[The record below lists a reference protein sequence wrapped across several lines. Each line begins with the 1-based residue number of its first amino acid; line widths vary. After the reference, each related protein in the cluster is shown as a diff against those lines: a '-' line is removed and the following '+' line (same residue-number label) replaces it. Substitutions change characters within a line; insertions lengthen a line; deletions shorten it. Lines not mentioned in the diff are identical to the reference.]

1 MQMFDQVMM
10 EVAALSIVMVNW
22 LKNGN
27 QGCIKGKKETNKVD
41 SKLCQ
46 NGRGELGMDRNNI

>member
-1 MQMFDQVMM
+1 MM

-22 LKNGN
+22 EMAEKWETRA
-27 QGCIKGKKETNKVD
+27 KKRRTRWIANCVQKC
-41 SKLCQ
+41 SQ